1 VVGGAPPGESVVIVW
16 LNGRLVDSAEATVDV
31 FDRGFL
37 LADGIFE
44 TLLVV
49 RGRPIWLLEHIERL
63 TAGATALAIPGAPGT
78 DDAAA
83 IVEALLAVNGLLEE
97 PRVAVRIT
105 HTRGPGPRG
114 LAPPTSH
121 SPTVLA
127 TAAPVGPPPK
137 AVRTIMSAST
147 RRNPYSIT
155 SRLKTLAYT
164 DHIVAIREAL
174 DCGVDDAI
182 ILNTA
187 GNVASAA
194 AASVVVMKGDRVWT
208 PPVEEGAL
216 PGIARAHLLAA
227 AARNGLDAAERTVRL
242 DDLEEAD
249 AVVLTNSLRG
259 AVPVAEI
266 IGLRPAGSGD
276 GGGLLVDLLRA
287 DIEDAARHG

>member
-1 VVGGAPPGESVVIVW
+1 VIVW
-16 LNGRLVDSAEATVDV
+16 LNGRLVDSSQAVVDV

-49 RGRPIWLLEHIERL
+49 RGRPIWLREHIERL
-63 TAGATALAIPGAPGT
+63 TAGAAALAILGAPGT
-78 DDAAA
+78 YAAAA
-83 IVEALLAVNGLLEE
+83 IVEALLVANGLLEE

-114 LAPPTSH
+114 LAPPTTH

-137 AVRTIMSAST
+137 AVRTIIAAST

-155 SRLKTLAYT
+155 SRLKTLAFT
-164 DHIVAIREAL
+164 DSIVALREAL
-174 DCGVDDAI
+174 DRGADEAI
-182 ILNTA
+182 MLNTA
-187 GNVASAA
+187 GNVACAT

-216 PGIARAHLLAA
+216 PGIARARLLAA
-227 AARNGLDAAERTVRL
+227 AARDGLDAAERTVRVE
-242 DDLEEAD
+242 DLEAAD

-266 IGLRPAGSGD
+266 VGLRPAGSGD

-287 DIEDAARHG
+287 DIEDAARED